1 MQIFSADKIFT
12 GKEWLTNHAIIVEHN
27 HIKEIIPATAAT
39 ETVQHFSNAF
49 IAPAFIDLQ
58 IYGAGEKL
66 FSVYPEKDA
75 LVRLVNYCRSGGA
88 AYCMPTVAT
97 HQ

>member
-12 GKEWLTNHAIIVEHN
+12 GNEWLQNHAIIVEDKR
-27 HIKEIIPATAAT
+27 IKEIIPATAVKGQ
-39 ETVQHFSNAF
+39 VQHFNNAF

-66 FSVYPEKDA
+66 FAVYPEKDA
-75 LVRLVNYCRSGGA
+75 LEN
-88 AYCMPTVAT
+88 
-97 HQ
+97 